1 MKEENI
7 FRKKFEKV
15 IHATYISYRSS
26 SDNSNTVTE
35 RGCVLSI
42 FVCYCQMSRM
52 LAAKAAL
59 AIRVDALGE
68 DTNVELGM
76 EHRAMLERRM
86 RALEEGKVSDGACWY
101 ARFARFESTWLD
113 EKNF

>member
-1 MKEENI
+1 
-7 FRKKFEKV
+7 
-15 IHATYISYRSS
+15 
-26 SDNSNTVTE
+26 
-35 RGCVLSI
+35 
-42 FVCYCQMSRM
+42 MSRM

-86 RALEEGKVSDGACWY
+86 KALEDGKVGIGGGPEGLLSVLLLIFCKI
-101 ARFARFESTWLD
+101 T
-113 EKNF
+113 